1 MFGGVFGLEGTQ
13 RQIEEDS
20 GIFWHNAMS
29 SLGSRKTE
37 QKWGELSKPNLTQL
51 NSKQLKSNFVEVRH
65 KLTKFTNLLYLL

>member
-1 MFGGVFGLEGTQ
+1 MRFDGQGKQTQNSENQMFGGVFGLEGTQ

-37 QKWGELSKPNLTQL
+37 MGIIVKTQPNSTQL
-51 NSKQLKSNFVEVRH
+51 KAAQKQLR
-65 KLTKFTNLLYLL
+65 

>member
-1 MFGGVFGLEGTQ
+1 MRFDGQGKQTQNSENQMFGGVFGLEGTQ

-51 NSKQLKSNFVEVRH
+51 NLKQL
-65 KLTKFTNLLYLL
+65 